1 MDNMA
6 IKILLKRQ
14 VPEDKAQQLK
24 ELIDQLRAVTTGQPG
39 YLSGET
45 LRRIDPPGECLVVS
59 KWKTRGDWDRW
70 FQHPE
75 RAALQKKIDDLLGSP
90 TNYDIY
96 EYE

>member
-1 MDNMA
+1 MA

-14 VPEDKAQQLK
+14 VPEDKAQPLK

-45 LRRIDPPGECLVVS
+45 LRRIDHPGECLVVS

-75 RAALQKKIDDLLGSP
+75 RAALQQKIDDLLGSP
-90 TNYDIY
+90 TNYEIY